1 MMSKESIEVLLKR
14 FKKSNRI
21 IGITTSLLVLLF
33 AGMSLW
39 DLFHGTKVFIE
50 TELFLVTTIVVLS
63 VPYIF
68 SSLNELSK
76 LLMEINERTSLH
88 HNNNPKE

>member
-50 TELFLVTTIVVLS
+50 TELSLVTTIVYFLYLTFLVAL
-63 VPYIF
+63 
-68 SSLNELSK
+68 
-76 LLMEINERTSLH
+76 TSLV
-88 HNNNPKE
+88 NC